1 MVDLSTSLA
10 GVKMKN
16 PLVLASGI
24 RGNNAKLL
32 IRAAKEGAGAVTSK
46 SCSLMPR
53 EGHVNPTAIAA
64 PTYMLNAIGLSNP
77 GVEAE
82 LGEIQ
87 EAVAH
92 AGVPIIASVYADSVE
107 NFAAAAARISSAKPA
122 IIELD
127 ISCPNVHKEGEM
139 FSSNKEAASE
149 VTRAVKAKVKNIPI
163 SVKLSA
169 NVPDI
174 GSIAAECQKSGA
186 DIITAIN
193 TMPAM
198 CIDIRAKKAVLAN
211 QYGGMS
217 GPALLPIALRAVH
230 SIRKKCSLPIIGG
243 GGVTSGEDAVAM
255 IMAGA
260 TAVSIGSAVWYRKDA
275 FGEINMEMSQFMK
288 AENYHKLSEI
298 KLIE

>member
-1 MVDLSTSLA
+1 MIDLTTSLA

-46 SCSLMPR
+46 SCSLTPR

-77 GVEAE
+77 GVDAE
-82 LGEIQ
+82 CGEIS

-107 NFAAAAARISSAKPA
+107 NFAQVAARIAVANPA

-139 FSSNKEAASE
+139 FSSSKEAAGE
-149 VTRAVKAKVKNIPI
+149 VTRAVKSKVKNIPI
-163 SVKLSA
+163 SVKLA
-169 NVPDI
+169 PNVPDI
-174 GSIAAECQKSGA
+174 GSIAHECQMAGA

-243 GGVTSGEDAVAM
+243 GGVTSGEDAIAM

-275 FGEINMEMSQFMK
+275 FGEIGAEMEKFMQDEGYK
-288 AENYHKLSEI
+288 KLSEI
-298 KLIE
+298 KFVD